1 MKLGRNLQLPIM
13 PAMLRI
19 HRFVL
24 ILLVI
29 EFLDELVFGANA
41 AAWPLIRDDLG
52 LDYAQIGLLLGI
64 PLLVS
69 GVIEPVL
76 GILADTWRRRALILG
91 GGVAFAAAAA
101 MVGGSTGFLMLL
113 LAMALFY
120 PASGAFVSLSQA
132 SLMDF
137 EPARHE
143 QNMARWT
150 FAGSLGVVL
159 GPLALGAAV
168 AVGWGWRGLFWFFA
182 ALAMIAVIWLWRT
195 PFPVH
200 VGGDGEGTEG
210 FRAGLAGALR
220 SLRQGEVLRWLTLL
234 QFSDLMLDVLFGYLA
249 LYFVDVA
256 GVSAAQAGIAVLVWT
271 AVGLAGDFV
280 IIPLLERVPGLT
292 YLRLS
297 AALVL
302 ILFPAFLLVPGWWAK
317 LVLVGAL
324 GLLNSG
330 WYAILRA
337 QLYSAMPGR
346 SGSVIAVDNI
356 FGWIGALLPLGLGL
370 AADHFGL
377 GPTMWLLL
385 AGPIALLVG
394 LPYNRARQANR

>member
-1 MKLGRNLQLPIM
+1 M

-24 ILLVI
+24 VLLVI
-29 EFLDELVFGANA
+29 EFLDELVFGAQA

-52 LDYAQIGLLLGI
+52 LTYAQIGMLLGI
-64 PLLVS
+64 PVLVS
-69 GVIEPVL
+69 AVAEPVL
-76 GILADTWRRRALILG
+76 GILGDVWRRRALVLG

-101 MVGGSTGFLMLL
+101 LMGSSTGFAMLL

-137 EPARHE
+137 EPERHE

-150 FAGSLGVVL
+150 FAGSVGVVL

-168 AVGWGWRGLFWFFA
+168 AVGLGWRGLFWCFA
-182 ALAMIAVIWLWRT
+182 ALALAAVVWLWRT
-195 PFPVH
+195 SFPAH
-200 VGGDGEGTEG
+200 VGGGETGEHGSFREG
-210 FRAGLAGALR
+210 FAGAIAALR
-220 SLRQGEVLRWLTLL
+220 RREVLRWLTLL
-234 QFSDLMLDVLFGYLA
+234 EFADLMLDVLFGYLA

-256 GVSAAQAGIAVLVWT
+256 GVSAAQAGVAVLVWT
-271 AVGLAGDFV
+271 AVGMVGDLL
-280 IIPLLERVPGLT
+280 IIPLLERVSGLA
-292 YLRLS
+292 YLRVS

-302 ILFPAFLLVPGWWAK
+302 VVFPAFLLIPDWWAK
-317 LVLVGAL
+317 LALVGVL

-330 WYAILRA
+330 WYAILQAR
-337 QLYSAMPGR
+337 LYSAMPGK
-346 SGSVIAVDNI
+346 SGAAMAVSNI
-356 FGWIGALLPLGLGL
+356 FGWVGALLPLGLGL
-370 AADHFGL
+370 VADRFGL
-377 GPTMWLLL
+377 GPTLWLLM

-394 LPYNRARQANR
+394 LPYNRRG